1 MRAQI
6 LRWATFFSATLAFG
20 CAHMGMNESAAPK
33 APAPVTEHI
42 AREAIASPVKPKVTS
57 LGEIPTSALFIGN
70 SFFYYNNSM
79 HTMVIRIGSG
89 LTPPTSL
96 RTTSVTISGSGIDW
110 HDVESYFKPAMGAYS
125 FDAKNNVNFNKLD
138 KKYDVA
144 IMMDCSQ
151 CPVHPQLKPVFHE
164 YAKKDS
170 EIVRKH
176 RAKPVFFMSW
186 AYEDVPAMTAQLAAE
201 YTTAANANDA
211 LVIPAGLAFAKALH
225 KQPNVSLYV
234 ADKRHPSLAGSY
246 LAACTVYASLFGRS
260 PEGTTF
266 TGGLDPVT
274 AKFLQGVAWETVREY
289 YGK

>member
-1 MRAQI
+1 MRARI
-6 LRWATFFSATLAFG
+6 FSWTSLLSATFILG
-20 CAHMGMNESAAPK
+20 CAHMGANEAPAPK
-33 APAPVTEHI
+33 AAVPVVERI
-42 AREAIASPVKPKVTS
+42 ARDAIVSPVKPKVTS
-57 LGEIPTSALFIGN
+57 LGETPTSALFIGN

-89 LTPPTSL
+89 MTPPTAL

-110 HDVESYFKPAMGAYS
+110 HDVEAYFKPAMGAYS

-211 LVIPAGLAFAKALH
+211 LVIPAGLAFAKALN
-225 KQPNVSLYV
+225 KQPNLSLYV

-246 LAACTVYASLFGRS
+246 LAACTVYAALFGRS
-260 PEGTTF
+260 PEGSTF
-266 TGGLDPVT
+266 TGGLDPNT

-289 YGK
+289 YGR